1 LVIALALGAWRTRG
15 WIPDRT
21 IWMVSA
27 SFRAQKPLTT
37 HPGPRQHSLQWRATR
52 QVLKPVEHEADPA
65 QPDNYAD
72 AGWPF
77 GADGG
82 YLITGGT
89 RRADAVMTREL
100 AASPPG
106 RRRQGACSTSQPG
119 GFMNIVRKT
128 VRRIER
134 LEALD
139 KVAKPLA
146 GTVGRA
152 VRPRVV
158 RNLLSGTYLG
168 EPQHPV
174 LTDLPIGAWV
184 MSALLDAV
192 GGPAAE
198 AAADL
203 LVAAGVVAAVPTV
216 AAGLNDWSDTAGPET
231 RVGLVHA
238 TLNTTALSLYLASLI
253 ARARGRRRSGKAL
266 GLAGLGVL
274 TGGAYLGGHLSFV
287 MGVDVNRTA
296 WEQRPD
302 QWTPVL
308 ADTELADG
316 TLRNADAAGA
326 AVLLYRT
333 AGTVYALAST
343 CSHMGG
349 PLEEGTISDGCV
361 TCPWHGSTF
370 RFADGTIVRGPAS
383 TPQPCYQTRIQDGR
397 IEVRAFT

>member
-1 LVIALALGAWRTRG
+1 
-15 WIPDRT
+15 
-21 IWMVSA
+21 
-27 SFRAQKPLTT
+27 
-37 HPGPRQHSLQWRATR
+37 
-52 QVLKPVEHEADPA
+52 
-65 QPDNYAD
+65 
-72 AGWPF
+72 
-77 GADGG
+77 
-82 YLITGGT
+82 
-89 RRADAVMTREL
+89 
-100 AASPPG
+100 
-106 RRRQGACSTSQPG
+106 
-119 GFMNIVRKT
+119 MNILHQT
-128 VRRIER
+128 VRRLER

-146 GTVGRA
+146 KAVGRA

-158 RNLLSGTYLG
+158 RNLLSGTDQG
-168 EPQHPV
+168 EPLHPV

-184 MSALLDAV
+184 MSALLDAA

-198 AAADL
+198 GAADL
-203 LVAAGVVAAVPTV
+203 LVTAGVVAAVPTV
-216 AAGLNDWSDTAGPET
+216 AAGLNDWSDTDGPET

-238 TLNTTALSLYLASLI
+238 TLNITALSLHLASLV
-253 ARARGRRRSGKAL
+253 ARARGRRRAGKAL
-266 GLAGLGVL
+266 SLAGLGVL

-287 MGVDVNRTA
+287 MGVNVNRTA
-296 WEQRPD
+296 WEQRPH

-316 TLRNADAAGA
+316 EHRKADAGGA
-326 AVLLYRT
+326 SVLLYRT

-349 PLEEGTISDGCV
+349 PLEEGTISDGRV

>member
-1 LVIALALGAWRTRG
+1 
-15 WIPDRT
+15 
-21 IWMVSA
+21 
-27 SFRAQKPLTT
+27 
-37 HPGPRQHSLQWRATR
+37 
-52 QVLKPVEHEADPA
+52 
-65 QPDNYAD
+65 
-72 AGWPF
+72 
-77 GADGG
+77 
-82 YLITGGT
+82 
-89 RRADAVMTREL
+89 
-100 AASPPG
+100 
-106 RRRQGACSTSQPG
+106 
-119 GFMNIVRKT
+119 MNILRRT
-128 VRRIER
+128 VRRLER

-184 MSALLDAV
+184 MSAMLDAV

-198 AAADL
+198 GAADL
-203 LVAAGVVAAVPTV
+203 LVAAGVVAAVPTA

-238 TLNTTALSLYLASLI
+238 ALNTTALSLHLASLI
-253 ARARGRRRSGKAL
+253 ARARGRRRGGKAL
-266 GLAGLGVL
+266 SLAGLSVL
-274 TGGAYLGGHLSFV
+274 MGGAYLGGHLSFG
-287 MGVDVNRTA
+287 MGVNVNRTA

-316 TLRNADAAGA
+316 QLRKADAAGVP
-326 AVLLYRT
+326 VLLYRT
-333 AGTVYALAST
+333 AGTVYALDST
-343 CSHMGG
+343 CTHMGG

-383 TPQPCYQTRIQDGR
+383 TPEPRYQTRIQDGR
-397 IEVRAFT
+397 IEVRALT

>member
-1 LVIALALGAWRTRG
+1 
-15 WIPDRT
+15 
-21 IWMVSA
+21 
-27 SFRAQKPLTT
+27 
-37 HPGPRQHSLQWRATR
+37 
-52 QVLKPVEHEADPA
+52 
-65 QPDNYAD
+65 
-72 AGWPF
+72 
-77 GADGG
+77 
-82 YLITGGT
+82 
-89 RRADAVMTREL
+89 
-100 AASPPG
+100 
-106 RRRQGACSTSQPG
+106 
-119 GFMNIVRKT
+119 MNILRRT
-128 VRRIER
+128 VRRLER

-184 MSALLDAV
+184 MSAMLDAV

-198 AAADL
+198 GAADL
-203 LVAAGVVAAVPTV
+203 LVAAGVVAAVPTA

-238 TLNTTALSLYLASLI
+238 ALNTTALSLHLASLI
-253 ARARGRRRSGKAL
+253 ARARGRRRGGKAL
-266 GLAGLGVL
+266 SLAGLSVL
-274 TGGAYLGGHLSFV
+274 MGGAYLGGHLSFG
-287 MGVDVNRTA
+287 MGVNVNRTA

-308 ADTELADG
+308 ADTELAEG
-316 TLRNADAAGA
+316 EHRKADAGGA
-326 AVLLYRT
+326 PVLLYRT
-333 AGTVYALAST
+333 AGTVYALDST
-343 CSHMGG
+343 CTHMGG

-361 TCPWHGSTF
+361 ICPWHGSTF

-383 TPQPCYQTRIQDGR
+383 TPEPRYETRIQDGR